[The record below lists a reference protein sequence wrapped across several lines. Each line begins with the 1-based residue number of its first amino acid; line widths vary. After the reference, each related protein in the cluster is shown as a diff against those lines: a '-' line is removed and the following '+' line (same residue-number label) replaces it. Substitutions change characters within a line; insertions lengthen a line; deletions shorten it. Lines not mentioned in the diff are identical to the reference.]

1 MDLTLSVFPFPC
13 SDVHA
18 AYLAALNFGFAKVV
32 STDEALKMVS
42 A

>member
-1 MDLTLSVFPFPC
+1 MVLTLSVFPFPC

-32 STDEALKMVS
+32 STDEVLKMVS